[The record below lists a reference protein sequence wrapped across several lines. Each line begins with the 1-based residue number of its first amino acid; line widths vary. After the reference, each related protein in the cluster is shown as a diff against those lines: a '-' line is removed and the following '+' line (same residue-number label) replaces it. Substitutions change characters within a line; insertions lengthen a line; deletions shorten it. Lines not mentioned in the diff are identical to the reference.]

1 MRNPTL
7 VSEPIL
13 EIQPS
18 PLYDWVWAALLSR
31 GPIWRPQG
39 KPRRPGTLLA
49 NYGQFLFFRLIKVNF
64 SCDESEEGLD
74 GTSLQLCQK
83 YNPDGSLWTRI
94 VRRLDFSLELLFN
107 FLLNWIPR
115 RDQKFSWCRHNVKKK
130 FSLFNDSLY
139 RLASSCPFFLKK
151 KNRVKVH
158 ISFKFFK
165 KKV

>member
-1 MRNPTL
+1 MGRFALPWAHLAAARQASTARNSFSQL
-7 VSEPIL
+7 WSI
-13 EIQPS
+13 S
-18 PLYDWVWAALLSR
+18 
-31 GPIWRPQG
+31 
-39 KPRRPGTLLA
+39 
-49 NYGQFLFFRLIKVNF
+49 FFFRLIKVNF

-130 FSLFNDSLY
+130 FSLLNDSLY
-139 RLASSCPFFLKK
+139 RLASSCPFF
-151 KNRVKVH
+151 
-158 ISFKFFK
+158 
-165 KKV
+165 